1 MANVAELTQQLE
13 AARIAEAEAARVADI
28 ARKDAERIE
37 TGWRLNA
44 ASELHKLTKTVDA
57 VLAERVTERP
67 RLDARSL
74 ARAFLYGL
82 PGTDAA
88 GLLDRLCASDG
99 RLAGLLG
106 TQRQVSAAQLRA
118 MEHRDGNLDIALDA
132 LECKA
137 WAAVAHRIRVL
148 AGETT

>member
-1 MANVAELTQQLE
+1 MPTVTELETQLEVAKLAEKE
-13 AARIAEAEAARVADI
+13 AARLGEIK
-28 ARKDAERIE
+28 RKDEERIE

-44 ASELHKLTKTVDA
+44 ASELHKLTKQVDA
-57 VLAERVTERP
+57 VVTEKVTDRP
-67 RLDARSL
+67 RLECRSL

-82 PGTDAA
+82 PNTDAA

-137 WAAVAHRIRVL
+137 WAAVAHRIRAL
-148 AGETT
+148 AGEI